1 MSQLESKTKVIGDYK
16 FEVYKLS
23 PLDANGILID
33 IAKTIGPALGSTIGT
48 VVEAGGVDELLD
60 SDMGSKDVSAVIG
73 SLLAN
78 LSKERMNSMIETLAK
93 STHCNGKKL
102 SETMDIVFRG
112 DLPLMY
118 QWLGFALKVNFENF
132 TGWLGVA
139 LKGVV
144 PALSKS
150 QTTSKGTGQQ

>member
-16 FEVYKLS
+16 FEVFKLN

-33 IAKTIGPALGSTIGT
+33 IAQTIGPALGSTIGT

-73 SLLAN
+73 NLVSG
-78 LSKERMNSMIETLAK
+78 LSKERVNAMILTLAK
-93 STHCNGKKL
+93 STHCNGKQL
-102 SETMDIVFRG
+102 SDTMDIVFRG

-118 QWLGFALKVNFENF
+118 EWLAFALKVNFENF
-132 TGWLGVA
+132 TKWLGGAV
-139 LKGVV
+139 GGIV

-150 QTTSKGTGQQ
+150 PSTSGNTGQQ